1 MIGRRFHAGRLRGS
15 KTATNMF
22 TVGITVGEVFMS
34 KFGRYLVTGACVAGC
49 ALSGVGMAYAAVNAD
64 DGVSVEQ
71 EHAGFKENGFSDV
84 FVYGDTFYGVSPGG
98 VSVKEGVRGELSEPG
113 NVVGGLTWD
122 EVGIFVEDDARTPYE
137 VYLNRITNGKYNRD
151 VTSKWNT
158 ERLKDEYKKF
168 VQDNFEKT
176 PPVRVDKTSVLHA
189 LRFAE

>member
-1 MIGRRFHAGRLRGS
+1 MG
-15 KTATNMF
+15 
-22 TVGITVGEVFMS
+22 

-64 DGVSVEQ
+64 DGASVEQ

-98 VSVKEGVRGELSEPG
+98 VSVKEGVRGELGEPG
-113 NVVGGLTWD
+113 KTIEGLGWD
-122 EVGIFVEDDARTPYE
+122 EDGSLAAEDTRTPYE

-189 LRFAE
+189 LRFAELTTSPTRG